1 MADELAVRGMF
12 HPLKSNRKSDEV
24 FEQIA
29 QFIRNGT
36 FQPGAKLPPERDLAA
51 VFNTSRPTIR
61 EALYRAELVG
71 LIEVRHGSGSFV
83 RSAEP
88 TPLVEQSL
96 IELIEREAH
105 RISEFFDIRRALE
118 GWCAAQA
125 AKVAKPDHLAA
136 MKERLDLMRDLD
148 VTGEDWERNDIA
160 FHEVLAA
167 STGNPIAIRIMGIL
181 RESFS
186 AFYRFKRFMPNR
198 EEQALIWQHHFDIY
212 DAVRRGS
219 SEDARA
225 AIVAHMDFIEA
236 KLAEAMDEIRD
247 DLGGEDK
254 WEGLTAR
261 RRS

>member
-1 MADELAVRGMF
+1 MADELPVRGVF
-12 HPLKSNRKSDEV
+12 QPLKSNRKSDEV

-29 QFIRNGT
+29 QFIRNGK
-36 FQPGAKLPPERDLAA
+36 FEPGAKLPPERDLAS

-88 TPLVEQSL
+88 AVTLEKSLV
-96 IELIEREAH
+96 ELIEREAH
-105 RISEFFDIRRALE
+105 RISEFFEIRRALE

-125 AKVAKPDHLAA
+125 AKVAKPADLAA
-136 MKERLDLMRDLD
+136 MNERLDLMKGLD

-160 FHEVLAA
+160 FHEALAA

-186 AFYRFKRFMPNR
+186 AFYRFKRFMPDR
-198 EEQALIWQHHFDIY
+198 EEQVLIWQHHVDIY
-212 DAVRRGS
+212 DAVRRKS
-219 SEDARA
+219 PDDARA
-225 AIVAHMDFIEA
+225 AIVGHMDFIEA

-247 DLGGEDK
+247 DLGEKKDNG
-254 WEGLTAR
+254 TA
-261 RRS
+261 